1 MVSKGWYNRHPR
13 KENVDL
19 PEDLLSDV
27 HDVFVLWRCRIPP
40 MWRTVAGPDN
50 EVGLGLKLLHR
61 LQGGED
67 EHFRGVAAVFSS
79 RSSARFG
86 SLINTWVF
94 VAPVENISTLGV
106 EVVKVEIRYV
116 PEVAGY

>member
-13 KENVDL
+13 KKIVDL
-19 PEDLLSDV
+19 PEYLLGDV

-50 EVGLGLKLLHR
+50 EIWLGLKLLHR

-79 RSSARFG
+79 RSSAGFG

-94 VAPVENISTLGV
+94 VAPVENIPTLGV
-106 EVVKVEIRYV
+106 EVVKVEI
-116 PEVAGY
+116 